1 MEYYF
6 RRGTKVT
13 VEESKGTYSS
23 VMVGLRKA
31 DRFET
36 SSFYPT
42 SQPDPSLTVYVST
55 ATSSLTLT
63 RKLSEVVE
71 FEARVS
77 PDDSSEV
84 LFENRSVLFS
94 LPRSSYKHNS
104 LITSLLELSLLL
116 FP

>member
-1 MEYYF
+1 M
-6 RRGTKVT
+6 
-13 VEESKGTYSS
+13 YSS
-23 VMVGLRKA
+23 VMDGLKKA

-77 PDDSSEV
+77 PDPSIDGKSG
-84 LFENRSVLFS
+84 SVLF
-94 LPRSSYKHNS
+94 
-104 LITSLLELSLLL
+104 LSLV
-116 FP
+116 PATSTIP